1 MKKIGI
7 LGGFG
12 PEATLDYYRSIIER
26 YREVK
31 DDGSLPE
38 IFIYSMDMGNML
50 ELVGGRKWNEL
61 TEWLLQGI
69 AALHRAGAEFAL
81 MSANTPHVV
90 FEQLQNKAPVP
101 LLSIVEETCREA
113 RHRGLTRVGL
123 LGTRFTMQNH
133 FYQDVFNRNG
143 ITIILPQE
151 EEQEFIHQKLMTEI
165 TLGHFLRT
173 TEHGLLDIIKRMVTE
188 DAIQAVVIGCTDLPL
203 VLNRGDFGIPF
214 LNTTKIHV
222 DGVVEYCLSQDTVS

>member
-7 LGGFG
+7 LGGLG
-12 PEATLDYYRSIIER
+12 PEATQDYYRSIIER

-38 IFIYSMDMGNML
+38 IFIYSMDMRNML
-50 ELVGGRKWNEL
+50 ELVGERKWDEL

-69 AALHRAGAEFAL
+69 LALDRAGAEFAL

-90 FEQLQNKAPVP
+90 FERLQIAAPIP
-101 LLSIVEETCREA
+101 LISIVEETCKETQR
-113 RHRGLTRVGL
+113 RGLTRVGL
-123 LGTRFTMQNH
+123 LGTKFTMQNH
-133 FYQDVFNRNG
+133 FYHDVFNRNG
-143 ITIILPQE
+143 ITIIVPQK

-173 TEHGLLDIIKRMVTE
+173 TEHGLLNIIKRMVTE
-188 DAIQAVVIGCTDLPL
+188 DAIRAIVIGCTDLPL
-203 VLNRGDFGIPF
+203 VLNREDFGIPF

-222 DGVVEYCLSQDTVS
+222 DGVVEYCLG